1 MIFHGDG
8 NFYDTIIDSVNGDK
22 VNIRY
27 TKFNTYDTVRKT
39 DLKCA
44 SLLVLRA
51 RVAVKATEQQPED
64 ELRILPTDD
73 KKTVNMKKRKLMKME
88 KDKQSKEETEYY
100 KSKQNAWQQFQN
112 RSQQKRKHLIAEGVI
127 ADRTRVLLSYP

>member
-44 SLLVLRA
+44 SLLVLRT

-88 KDKQSKEETEYY
+88 KDKQSKKETEYY